1 MILHPET
8 GVPVPQ
14 QQGLSGAAFV
24 AMMQAPDLR
33 KGNNLAFVR
42 WA

>member
-1 MILHPET
+1 MIIRPET

-24 AMMQAPDLR
+24 AMMYTKSQR
-33 KGNNLAFVR
+33 N
-42 WA
+42 